1 MSACGQR
8 VGFRGRRERSS
19 QMMTIPTLDGAEAR
33 IARLEAQ
40 NQRLIRL
47 AEALV
52 TMLVDHGVINEWE
65 REQLPI
71 R

>member
-1 MSACGQR
+1 
-8 VGFRGRRERSS
+8 
-19 QMMTIPTLDGAEAR
+19 MMTIRTLDGAEAR

-40 NQRLIRL
+40 NQRLTRL